1 MSQQIKNPYDG
12 RTRAGKAWAKQQRE
26 RLAEERERKYQASE
40 AAQAAQEAKDWG
52 KQKDK
57 VPKVESPKID
67 LNPIIE
73 KPQVETPEARVQRK
87 AEKREQENQWWAN
100 YYQKKAVRKAN
111 EKLASL
117 SMAEPLN
124 IANELNQMT
133 KPDNE
138 LEKMAFGNLK
148 DIRQN
153 IINNAKVDKTFGN
166 AFRAVAFTK
175 NFQQAEAKNATFIRD
190 VFFPKLNALNNAY
203 VDGGRTNV
211 ELGKAVN
218 EMATNKEALQLM
230 VKYNNREG
238 YNFKLDNDIR
248 VGMRLR
254 ELGIVMKDVTP
265 DRTENPNGPIL
276 QAMVAIDSKSREYYK
291 AQKFDSYNEAL
302 SSFAKDS
309 GSDSRAGKDTLIE
322 ATDISTDFAEP
333 MGEAEA
339 YEDMEGAGLVNIMDC
354 ITSNDFPDGGCCY
367 QYLKANFPA
376 AYKKAI
382 ADKKTR
388 EAFLAAK
395 PITDDSV
402 GKDSMTIRE
411 LCELFK
417 TYKINYTVLSFDN
430 KVVLKGNFKTNRKHV
445 KHAMFKVLFNHIYP
459 VTKTAVKK
467 KLMTVGDSK
476 NSYVSKYFKTLFDE
490 GETIFSDNLP
500 QQYREDCAEHGI
512 ITQFNTYNNEM
523 MSYRYLLN
531 DTIQRVK
538 KTHPEFDLIR
548 GFLQNYDVVFTSE
561 NRPHGKN
568 DFSGMQVNCMED
580 VITKWNI
587 RSVFNDRARDI
598 LFTNKTLPFCNSI
611 ANLEHRE
618 DVALEPDTML
628 KSIDLNKAYGSALLH
643 GTYYTFDVFSEFKW
657 YEEGMT
663 GHGLYICECLAPLA
677 NLEVLDF
684 DSMTAWGDRIVKKL
698 FFMEAPYYFTMPKLN
713 TIVAQ
718 IKKEDLDRIHVAGAA
733 LMAVAERNKDSKE
746 YGHLYQKQKDLA
758 EKFMRYK
765 AMDCFKYMTCN
776 IVGCLLKKTQNVTKC
791 HVVDAKTMAYYKTMG
806 FYTTKMLINGDKHHV
821 IYERKKKPLFETG
834 IAVGMKVINHIRRR
848 IWRAAELMKSDTC
861 EPLYI
866 KTDAVIYRGEV
877 TSPYILRNIKNMIGC
892 FKAEE
897 NPRPPIGIIKEFGLD
912 DTKLKYHMLGMYGK
926 GLYLNGLAGYAK
938 SYTLNQTEGE
948 LPMVNINGE
957 VKRLETPKGA
967 PKFFGEIKARCAFT
981 NMSASV
987 IKGVTIHKLLNIR
1000 KDKSGH
1006 AKISR
1011 KRVEGKYLIID
1022 EISQIKPS
1030 LWDKIILHVKL
1041 HKLKVILSGDPYQ
1054 INECASRGKDI
1065 RVIIEMLCRTDAKL
1079 ITYRRGEGSP
1089 NAAKMLTMYDDLLK
1103 KNLDVRDLVPKL
1115 PAGKVVRKCICR
1127 LNETRKAFNREVMDR
1142 WKLEHGKKEEH
1153 LVIPAYKGPN
1163 TEFEYYSQ
1171 DCIIFPGTPVIA
1183 LFSKMTKAE
1192 TIYKNE
1198 EGFIVNLD
1206 PITIRY
1212 SDGRTTISNNFDGF
1226 VVNWATTGAKAQGQT
1241 YDYPYMIKDVEDIK
1255 KNEKDLAVN
1264 FFYTCIS
1271 RATNISNV
1279 YLGD

>member
-1 MSQQIKNPYDG
+1 MSQGPTKLHWK
-12 RTRAGKAWAKQQRE
+12 TRAKMEREAREKQKWLDE
-26 RLAEERERKYQASE
+26 AEERYQASE
-40 AAQAAQEAKDWG
+40 AAKAAQMEKDIG
-52 KQKDK
+52 KQKEK
-57 VPKVESPKID
+57 VPKVE
-67 LNPIIE
+67 LNPVIQILQE
-73 KPQVETPEARVQRK
+73 NESLRAERK
-87 AEKREQENQWWAN
+87 AAKREQENAMLN
-100 YYQKKAVRKAN
+100 AYRERKMIRKAE

-117 SMAEPLN
+117 SIAEPLK

-133 KPDNE
+133 KPNDE
-138 LEKMAFGNLK
+138 LAKMAYGNLK
-148 DIRQN
+148 EIREN

-166 AFRAVAFTK
+166 AFRAVSFTK
-175 NFQQAEAKNATFIRD
+175 NFQQAEAKNAAFIRD

-203 VDGGRTNV
+203 VAGGRTNV
-211 ELGKAVN
+211 ELGRAVN
-218 EMATNKEALQLM
+218 EMVTNKEALQLM

-238 YNFKLDNDIR
+238 YNFKLDNDIPMK
-248 VGMRLR
+248 MRLR
-254 ELGIVMKDVTP
+254 ELGIVMKDVVL
-265 DRTENPNGPIL
+265 DRKDNPNG
-276 QAMVAIDSKSREYYK
+276 AVEKVMVAIDSKSREYYK
-291 AQKFDSYNEAL
+291 AQKFE
-302 SSFAKDS
+302 SFNSGVTGFEKDS
-309 GSDSRAGKDTLIE
+309 GSGSRAGKDTFTE
-322 ATDISTDFAEP
+322 ATDINTDFSEP

-367 QYLKANFPA
+367 KYLKANFPA

-402 GKDSMTIRE
+402 GKDSMTIKE

-417 TYKINYTVLSFDN
+417 TYKINYTVLNFDN
-430 KVVLKGNFKTNRKHV
+430 KVVLKGNFKSGRKHV

-459 VTKTAVKK
+459 VTKTTVKK

-500 QQYREDCAEHGI
+500 QQYREDCAKYGI

-587 RSVFNDRARDI
+587 RSIFNDRARDI
-598 LFTNKTLPFCNSI
+598 LFANKTLPFCNSI
-611 ANLEHRE
+611 SNLENRE
-618 DVALEPDTML
+618 DVELKPEPDAVL

-643 GTYYTFDVFSEFKW
+643 GTYYVFDIFSEFKW

-677 NLEVLDF
+677 KVEILDF
-684 DSMTAWGDRIVKKL
+684 DSMTAWGDRVVKKL
-698 FFMEAPYYFTMPKLN
+698 YFMQAPYYFTMPKLN
-713 TIVAQ
+713 NLVAQ
-718 IKKEDLDRIHVAGAA
+718 IKQEDLDKIHIAGAA
-733 LMAVAERNKDSKE
+733 LMAVAEKNKNSKE
-746 YGHLYQKQKDLA
+746 YGHLYQKQKELA

-834 IAVGMKVINHIRRR
+834 IAIGMKVINHIRRR

-877 TSPYILRNIKNMIGC
+877 TSPYILRNIKNIIGC

-897 NPRPPIGIIKEFGLD
+897 NPRPPIGIIKDFGLD
-912 DTKLKYHMLGMYGK
+912 ENKLKYPMLGMYGK
-926 GLYLNGLAGYAK
+926 GMYLNGLAGYAK

-957 VKRLETPKGA
+957 IKRLETPKGA
-967 PKFFGEIKARCAFT
+967 PKYFGDIKARCAFT
-981 NMSASV
+981 NMSAAV

-1011 KRVEGKYLIID
+1011 KRVEGKFLIID

-1041 HKLKVILSGDPYQ
+1041 HKLKVILSGDPHQ

-1065 RVIIEMLCRTDAKL
+1065 RVIIEMLCRVDAKL
-1079 ITYRRGEGSP
+1079 ITYKRGEGSP
-1089 NAAKMLTMYDDLLK
+1089 NATKMLTMYDNLLK
-1103 KNLDVRDLVPKL
+1103 KNMDVRDLIPKL
-1115 PAGKVVRKCICR
+1115 PPGKVVRKCICR
-1127 LNETRKAFNREVMDR
+1127 LNETRKAFNQEVMNR
-1142 WKLEHGKKEEH
+1142 WKIEHGKKEEH

-1171 DCIIFPGTPVIA
+1171 DCIIFNGTPVIA
-1183 LFSKMTKAE
+1183 LFSKMTKTE

-1198 EGFIVNLD
+1198 EGFIVDLN

-1271 RATNISNV
+1271 RSTNISNV